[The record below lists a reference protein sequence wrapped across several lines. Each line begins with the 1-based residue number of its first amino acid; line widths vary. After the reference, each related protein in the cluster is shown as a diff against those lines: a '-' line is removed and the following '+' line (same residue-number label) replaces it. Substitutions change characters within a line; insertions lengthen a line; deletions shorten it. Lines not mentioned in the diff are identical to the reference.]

1 MGDGRKIPIDIRLL
15 PFAQQ
20 VVAHLEARNPRGP
33 ALWLGRTPACL
44 RMLGFPDLPLR
55 MTASVFMKIATGKHG
70 ARAPIAQ
77 VQLAKLPELVDEP
90 VALLDSA
97 TVAGAIVVLTTATS
111 KEGLVIASVDA
122 NCREANARVNLVTS
136 VYAKDPR
143 YGWVSRQIAEG
154 RLRYADRTKGFDTLE
169 VSGHALDRGAEPGS
183 RNPSP
188 RNVLLPEDLRKYR
201 EAQRSLRLG

>member
-97 TVAGAIVVLTTATS
+97 TVAGAIVVLTTAT
-111 KEGLVIASVDA
+111 
-122 NCREANARVNLVTS
+122 
-136 VYAKDPR
+136 
-143 YGWVSRQIAEG
+143 
-154 RLRYADRTKGFDTLE
+154 
-169 VSGHALDRGAEPGS
+169 
-183 RNPSP
+183 
-188 RNVLLPEDLRKYR
+188 
-201 EAQRSLRLG
+201 